1 MFALELAL
9 QRVAPHVRC
18 EFFVHRER
26 RLALS
31 TLETGRRTYQITMLC
46 LHVLLRLLGLREG
59 CVADGAQIR
68 LLARMFPH
76 VCIQASLESEGHA
89 ALFAG
94 ERPILP
100 VTCCMDLAVALQSV
114 GFFEGG
120 AAVLAFVLHARSVL
134 GFPTT
139 LLPFTGAGLV

>member
-31 TLETGRRTYQITMLC
+31 TLETGCRAYQIAMLH
-46 LHVLLRLLGLREG
+46 LHVLLCLLGLREG
-59 CVADGAQIR
+59 CVADGAQIW

-76 VCIQASLESEGHA
+76 V
-89 ALFAG
+89 
-94 ERPILP
+94 R
-100 VTCCMDLAVALQSV
+100 V
-114 GFFEGG
+114 
-120 AAVLAFVLHARSVL
+120 
-134 GFPTT
+134 
-139 LLPFTGAGLV
+139 